1 MNSDYTVIKE
11 YRKKAGLTQ
20 AKLAESVGVSA
31 AYIQQLENG
40 IKKNPSLRVIY
51 LIADCL
57 EISVDKLMN
66 DDTALY
72 AYVGDRLI
80 NGVLFKDLDYTKTNY
95 IGSILDIDNYTKTLN
110 DLIKDSIKLIMYVE
124 DISGES
130 ISFSVIEE
138 IRSMLIE
145 YLKTKDKIYN
155 LKAGSW
161 EGANKLLEKNK
172 K

>member
-1 MNSDYTVIKE
+1 MNGDYTVIKE
-11 YRKKAGLTQ
+11 YRIKAGLTQ
-20 AKLAESVGVSA
+20 AKLAKSVGVSA

-66 DDTALY
+66 DDTAFY

-80 NGVLFKDLDYTKTNY
+80 NGVLFKELDYTKTNY
-95 IGSILDIDNYTKTLN
+95 IGSILDIDNYIKTLN

-124 DISGES
+124 DISEES
-130 ISFSVIEE
+130 ISVSIVEE

-155 LKAGSW
+155 LKAGTW